1 MNTIQNLQEL
11 MNGECI
17 HFAIAEAVRSMH
29 HKHLSSGVAA
39 LESQTAGWALK
50 SVIEVV
56 EEEWLPSKK

>member
-11 MNGECI
+11 VNGECI
-17 HFAIAEAVRSMH
+17 HFAPAEALRFMH

-50 SVIEVV
+50 SAIEVV
-56 EEEWLPSKK
+56 E